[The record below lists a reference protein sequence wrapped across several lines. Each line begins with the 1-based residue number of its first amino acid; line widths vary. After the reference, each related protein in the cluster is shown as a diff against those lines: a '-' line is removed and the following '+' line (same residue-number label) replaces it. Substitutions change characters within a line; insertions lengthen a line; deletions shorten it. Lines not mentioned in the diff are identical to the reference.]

1 MGITGCSTRLIDYKN
16 NLIGVIKN
24 LITEDVLVAINKNMN
39 DPVKVIIMGA
49 AGRDF
54 HNFNVYFRDN
64 PAYRVTA
71 FTATQIPDIEG
82 RTYPA
87 ELAGSLYPD
96 GIPIFHEHELV
107 SQIKELSIDL
117 VVFAYSDVPYQHV
130 MSKGA
135 EVNAAGADF
144 TMLGPHF
151 TMLRS
156 SVPVICVCAVRTGSG
171 KTSVSKRICQLLRQ
185 RNKKVV
191 VVRHPMPYGKLI
203 TEQAVQRYSSC
214 EDLDSKGCTIEE
226 REEYETHID
235 AGCIVY
241 AGVDYEKILRQAETE
256 ADIIVWDGG
265 NNDFSFFKPDLNI
278 VVADPHRA
286 GDELT
291 YYPSEINVRMADIVV
306 INKQDTAELEKI
318 EQVRRNIMQVNPD
331 AKIIDSASPITVEHP
346 ELIRGRRVL
355 VVEDGPT
362 LTHGEM
368 KIGAGVVA
376 ARKFGAAGLVDP
388 RPYIVG
394 RLSETFETYPEIG
407 TLLPA
412 MGYGEQQLRDL
423 EATINNTECDAVV
436 IGTPIDL
443 NRIIK
448 IDKPSTRVYYYLQ
461 EIGRPNLTE
470 VLDDFI
476 KKHNL

>member
-1 MGITGCSTRLIDYKN
+1 MKDQ
-16 NLIGVIKN
+16 
-24 LITEDVLVAINKNMN
+24 
-39 DPVKVIIMGA
+39 VKVIIMGA

-64 PAYRVTA
+64 PAYSVVA

-82 RTYPA
+82 RTYPT
-87 ELAGSLYPD
+87 ELAGGLYPD
-96 GIPIFHEHELV
+96 GIPIYPEEELV
-107 SQIKELSIDL
+107 SLITEHSIDL
-117 VVFAYSDVPYQHV
+117 VVFAYSDVPYEYV

-144 TMLGPHF
+144 TMLGPHA

-156 SVPVICVCAVRTGSG
+156 SVPVISVCAVRTGSG
-171 KTSVSKRICQLLRQ
+171 KTSVSRKLCQLLRE
-185 RNKKVV
+185 RNKNVV
-191 VVRHPMPYGKLI
+191 VVRHPMPYGKL
-203 TEQAVQRYSSC
+203 TQQAVQRFSSY
-214 EDLDSKGCTIEE
+214 EDIDRMGCTIEE

-235 AGCIVY
+235 AGCTVY

-286 GDELT
+286 GDELM
-291 YYPSEINVRMADIVV
+291 YYPSEINLRMADIVV

-318 EQVRRNIMQVNPD
+318 EHVRRNIMTVNPD

-346 ELIRGRRVL
+346 ELIRGKRVL

-362 LTHGEM
+362 VTHGGM
-368 KIGAGVVA
+368 KYGAGLIA
-376 ARKFGAAGLVDP
+376 ARKAGAKEIIDP
-388 RPYIVG
+388 KPFTTGTIT
-394 RLSETFETYPEIG
+394 ETFRQYPDIG
-407 TLLPA
+407 PLLPA
-412 MGYGEQQLRDL
+412 MGYSDEQIHDL
-423 EATINNTECDAVV
+423 EQTINAADCDAVV

-443 NRIIK
+443 
-448 IDKPSTRVYYYLQ
+448 TRVITINKPATRVRYGIK
-461 EIGRPNLTE
+461 EIGDANLE
-470 VLDDFI
+470 VVIDEFLEQE
-476 KKHNL
+476 NV

>member
-1 MGITGCSTRLIDYKN
+1 MTKT
-16 NLIGVIKN
+16 
-24 LITEDVLVAINKNMN
+24 MN
-39 DPVKVIIMGA
+39 VPQKIIIMGA

-64 PAYRVTA
+64 PAYRVVA

-87 ELAGSLYPD
+87 ELAGGLYPD
-96 GIPIFHEHELV
+96 GIPIFAEEDLISLINEHA
-107 SQIKELSIDL
+107 IDR
-117 VVFAYSDVPYQHV
+117 VIFAYSDVPYEYV
-130 MSKGA
+130 MTKGA

-144 TMLGPHF
+144 TMLGPHA

-156 SVPVICVCAVRTGSG
+156 RVPVISVCAVRTGSG
-171 KTSVSKRICQLLRQ
+171 KTSVSKKLCQLLRAC
-185 RNKKVV
+185 NKTVV
-191 VVRHPMPYGKLI
+191 VVRHPMPYGNL
-203 TEQAVQRYSSC
+203 TQQAVQRFSSY
-214 EDLDSKGCTIEE
+214 EDIERMGCTIEE

-235 AGCIVY
+235 AGCTVY

-256 ADIIVWDGG
+256 ADIIIWDGG

-291 YYPSEINVRMADIVV
+291 YYPGEINARMADVVV

-318 EQVRRNIMQVNPD
+318 ELVRRNIMKVNPA

-346 ELIRGRRVL
+346 ELIRGKRVL

-362 LTHGEM
+362 LTHGGM
-368 KIGAGVVA
+368 KYGAGFIA
-376 ARKFGAAGLVDP
+376 ARKAGAKEIVDP
-388 RPYIVG
+388 RPFTTGTIT
-394 RLSETFETYPEIG
+394 ETFREYPEIG
-407 TLLPA
+407 PLLPA
-412 MGYGEQQLRDL
+412 MGYSDEQINDL
-423 EATINNTECDAVV
+423 ERTINAADCDAVV

-443 NRIIK
+443 TRVIK
-448 IDKPSTRVYYYLQ
+448 INKPATRVRYGIK
-461 EIGRPNLTE
+461 EIGDANLE
-470 VLDDFI
+470 AVIEEFLKRVDV
-476 KKHNL
+476 

>member
-1 MGITGCSTRLIDYKN
+1 
-16 NLIGVIKN
+16 
-24 LITEDVLVAINKNMN
+24 MN

-64 PAYRVTA
+64 PAYRVVA

-96 GIPIFHEHELV
+96 GIPIYPEEELV
-107 SQIKELSIDL
+107 NLIKEHAIDR
-117 VVFAYSDVPYQHV
+117 VVFAYSDVPYQYV

-144 TMLGPHF
+144 TMLGPHA

-156 SVPVICVCAVRTGSG
+156 SVPVISVCAVRTGSG
-171 KTSVSKRICQLLRQ
+171 KTSVSKKLCQLLRE
-185 RNKKVV
+185 RNKNVV
-191 VVRHPMPYGKLI
+191 VVRHPMPYGKL
-203 TEQAVQRYSSC
+203 TQQAVQRFSSY
-214 EDLDSKGCTIEE
+214 EDIDRMGCTIEE

-235 AGCIVY
+235 VGCTVY
-241 AGVDYEKILRQAETE
+241 AGVDYEKILRQVETE
-256 ADIIVWDGG
+256 ADIVIWDGG

-286 GDELT
+286 GDELM
-291 YYPSEINVRMADIVV
+291 YYPGEINARMADVVV

-318 EQVRRNIMQVNPD
+318 ELVRRNIMTVNPN

-362 LTHGEM
+362 VTHGGMEY
-368 KIGAGVVA
+368 GAGLIA
-376 ARKFGAAGLVDP
+376 ARKAGAKEIIDP
-388 RPYIVG
+388 RPFTTGTIT
-394 RLSETFETYPEIG
+394 ETFTEYPDIG
-407 TLLPA
+407 PLLPA
-412 MGYGEQQLRDL
+412 MGYSEEQINDL
-423 EATINNTECDAVV
+423 EQTINAADCDAVV

-443 NRIIK
+443 
-448 IDKPSTRVYYYLQ
+448 TRVITINKTATRVRYGIK
-461 EIGRPNLTE
+461 EIGDANLE
-470 VLDDFI
+470 QVIDVFLEQV
-476 KKHNL
+476 NV

>member
-1 MGITGCSTRLIDYKN
+1 
-16 NLIGVIKN
+16 
-24 LITEDVLVAINKNMN
+24 MN
-39 DPVKVIIMGA
+39 DPVNVIIMGA

-64 PAYRVTA
+64 PAYRVVA

-87 ELAGSLYPD
+87 ALAGGLYPD
-96 GIPIFHEHELV
+96 GIPIFPEQELV
-107 SQIKELSIDL
+107 RLIKEHSIDR
-117 VVFAYSDVPYQHV
+117 VVFAYSDVPYRYV
-130 MSKGA
+130 MTKGA

-144 TMLGPHF
+144 TMLGPHA

-156 SVPVICVCAVRTGSG
+156 RVPVISVCAVRTGSG
-171 KTSVSKRICQLLRQ
+171 KTSVSKKICQLLRK

-191 VVRHPMPYGKLI
+191 VVRHPMPYGNL
-203 TEQAVQRYSSC
+203 TQQAVERLSSY
-214 EDLDSKGCTIEE
+214 EDIERMGCTIEE

-235 AGCIVY
+235 VGCTVY

-256 ADIIVWDGG
+256 ADIIIWDGG

-291 YYPSEINVRMADIVV
+291 YYPGEINARMADVVV

-318 EQVRRNIMQVNPD
+318 EQVRRNIMKVNPD

-346 ELIRGRRVL
+346 ELIKGKRVL

-362 LTHGEM
+362 LTHGGM
-368 KIGAGVVA
+368 KYGAGLIA
-376 ARKFGAAGLVDP
+376 ARKAGAKEIIDP
-388 RPYIVG
+388 RPFTTGTIT
-394 RLSETFETYPEIG
+394 ETFSEYPDIG
-407 TLLPA
+407 PLLPA
-412 MGYGEQQLRDL
+412 MGYSDEQIHDL
-423 EATINNTECDAVV
+423 EQTINAADCDAVV

-443 NRIIK
+443 
-448 IDKPSTRVYYYLQ
+448 TRVITINKPATRVRYGIK
-461 EIGRPNLTE
+461 EIGDANLE
-470 VLDDFI
+470 AVVDEFLEQV
-476 KKHNL
+476 NV